1 MVELTSA
8 AVRSMPQAVA
18 GQDASIPFLTGIAQ
32 LWLRRLSF
40 PLRAAF
46 VLVGLWI
53 LVQHPERLPVFL
65 ASALPAALI
74 LLQALPTYRSA
85 LPIFPIFVAL
95 QALSFTAP
103 LLNPELAADW
113 RVDIT
118 PSLLSATVPPLLLW
132 FASLWLGWRLTST
145 TVLAR
150 QRLAKPFSN
159 ALQSP
164 GSLPH
169 LALLLT
175 ILLQAFLDSPLYW
188 QSLGGLAQGFVSPL
202 RALIGLL
209 GLAGGFV
216 GAYCWSRGRLR
227 DSLIWAGLLI
237 VPILQAMRSLLLS
250 SLQGILLAALLG
262 MWLGR
267 ARRAVATTIAV
278 LLFLSFV
285 NSGKAIMR
293 EKYWGRAAQLPA
305 NPVIILREWVQA
317 SLDAQ
322 SDPEGESS
330 DLLTQR
336 FNNLQ
341 NLLYVE
347 QKLANGSP
355 TLGGASYAVIP
366 EVLVPRVFDQD
377 KVRSQEGQVILN
389 LYYGRQRNREDTE
402 KASIAWGMLAESVGN
417 FGRGLG
423 PIVIGLLTGFLLRL
437 SENIGR
443 GQFLLSAPGLLSL
456 VLTLLWFTAYE
467 MVYST
472 VVAAAFQLIVA
483 VSLVGWWFGPRSK
496 PTSTR

>member
-1 MVELTSA
+1 MAELTSA
-8 AVRSMPQAVA
+8 AARSAPQAVP
-18 GQDASIPFLTGIAQ
+18 GQDASIPYLSGVAQ

-85 LPIFPIFVAL
+85 LPIFPVFLVL

-103 LLNPELAADW
+103 LLNPELTVDW
-113 RVDIT
+113 RVDISA
-118 PSLLSATVPPLLLW
+118 SLLSSTVVPLLFW
-132 FASLWLGWRLTST
+132 FSALWLGWRLTPTSA
-145 TVLAR
+145 LAR
-150 QRLAKPFSN
+150 RFQVRPLSN

-164 GSLPH
+164 GSFPH
-169 LALLLT
+169 LALLLM
-175 ILLQAFLDSPLYW
+175 ILVQSFVNSDLYW
-188 QSLGGLAQGFVSPL
+188 RLLGGLAQGLLSPL

-227 DSLIWAGLLI
+227 DSLVWMALFI

-250 SLQGILLAALLG
+250 SLQGILFAALLG

-267 ARRAVATTIAV
+267 ARRAVAITLAV
-278 LLFLSFV
+278 LLFLAFI
-285 NSGKAIMR
+285 NSGKTSLR
-293 EKYWGRAAQLPA
+293 QKYWWQEAQLPG
-305 NPVIILREWVQA
+305 NPIVLLQEWVQA
-317 SLDAQ
+317 SLDARA
-322 SDPEGESS
+322 DPDEESA
-330 DLLTQR
+330 DLFTQR

-347 QKLANGSP
+347 QELSQGTP
-355 TLGGASYAVIP
+355 VLGGESYAVIP
-366 EVLVPRVFDQD
+366 QVLVPRIFNPD
-377 KVRSQEGQVILN
+377 KVRSQEGQVLLN
-389 LYYGRQRNREDTE
+389 LHFGRQRAREDTE
-402 KASIAWGMLAESVGN
+402 TSYISWGMLAESVGN
-417 FGRGLG
+417 FGRVFG
-423 PIVIGLLTGFLLRL
+423 PILVGLLTGALLRL

-443 GQFLLSAPGLLSL
+443 SQLLLSSPGLLSL
-456 VLTLLWFTAYE
+456 ALALLWITAYE

-472 VVAAAFQLIVA
+472 FAAAAFQMILA
-483 VSLVGWWFGPRSK
+483 VSILGWWFGSRAR
-496 PTSTR
+496 PTFGR